1 MAGRRQIAAEEIP
14 AECLERIA
22 LDGFSR
28 CGDGFRQLSE
38 HREQLTEPK
47 LHSRVAGGQLERA
60 LQIGPRAA
68 PVPLQC
74 HSHHAARAMRL
85 GEVRRKLHGLFG
97 LCETTT
103 GKPTASA
110 TTTYES
116 TASGQCRPCITG
128 STTWSTAKAAM
139 PYATRARN
147 TRRRCN
153 SAKRGTNIRSPRRN
167 KNPTTRQSSGKGPR
181 GRSLWA
187 TVSVLRDRSTSRFRP
202 PPFCEQQA
210 SR

>member
-60 LQIGPRAA
+60 L
-68 PVPLQC
+68 
-74 HSHHAARAMRL
+74 HL

-153 SAKRGTNIRSPRRN
+153 SARRGTNIRSPRRN

-202 PPFCEQQA
+202 PPFCEQQE